1 MDRRKDHR
9 VFLPLKPQRLS
20 EEVHRQLKE
29 AILAGHYSPGDR
41 LPSEKAFC
49 ETFGVGRPVVRE
61 ALRSL
66 ENSGLI
72 TVRPGAGGG
81 AFVQRIDSSILTDTF
96 EGIVKMD
103 KVSLQ
108 DLTEARLA
116 LEMGA
121 LPLILARIKPE
132 NLAELEQNLEEVR
145 ENIRQGIRG
154 KRNLAFH
161 VLLLKASGNPL
172 LSKIAEGLFDLMSK
186 LLEQY
191 AYSDQRSRSVMKIH
205 EELIRLLKAK
215 KYDAVRALLEVH
227 IKESI
232 PASGQPSQGRQR
244 ERGSNNAVRRRQLP

>member
-1 MDRRKDHR
+1 MDRRKDLQI
-9 VFLPLKPQRLS
+9 FIPLKPQRLS

-29 AILAGHYSPGDR
+29 AILSGHYKPGDR

-66 ENSGLI
+66 ENSGFI
-72 TVRPGAGGG
+72 SVRAGAGGG

-103 KVSLQ
+103 NVSLE
-108 DLTEARLA
+108 DVTEARLA

-121 LPLILARIKPE
+121 LPLILARIKP
-132 NLAELEQNLEEVR
+132 NNYAELEQNLDEVR
-145 ENIRQGIRG
+145 ENLRQGVRG

-161 VLLLKASGNPL
+161 VLLLKISGNPL
-172 LSKIAEGLFDLMSK
+172 LIKIAEGLFDLMSK

-191 AYSDQRSRSVMKIH
+191 EYSDQRSRKVMKIH
-205 EELIRLLKAK
+205 EELIHLLKAK
-215 KYDAVRALLEVH
+215 EYEKVRKLLEAH

-232 PASGQPSQGRQR
+232 PLFGQPFHNSDHARRKKILG
-244 ERGSNNAVRRRQLP
+244 GRRQAP

>member
-1 MDRRKDHR
+1 
-9 VFLPLKPQRLS
+9 
-20 EEVHRQLKE
+20 LKE
-29 AILAGHYSPGDR
+29 AILGGHYKPGDR

-72 TVRPGAGGG
+72 SVRPGAGGG
-81 AFVQRIDSSILTDTF
+81 AFVQKIDSSILTDTF

-121 LPLILARIKPE
+121 LPLVLARIQPD
-132 NLAELEQNLEEVR
+132 NFAELEQNLDEVR
-145 ENIRQGIRG
+145 ENLRQGVRG

-172 LSKIAEGLFDLMSK
+172 LIKIAEALFDLMGR

-191 AYSDQRSRSVMKIH
+191 EYSGQRSRKVMKIH
-205 EELIRLLKAK
+205 EELIQLLKAK
-215 KYDAVRALLEVH
+215 KYERLRKALEAH
-227 IKESI
+227 IKDSI
-232 PASGQPSQGRQR
+232 PSVSQSVSGSDNSGRR
-244 ERGSNNAVRRRQLP
+244 KTRRLPGRRDY

>member
-9 VFLPLKPQRLS
+9 IFLPLKPQRLS

-81 AFVQRIDSSILTDTF
+81 AFVQKIDSSILTDTF

-145 ENIRQGIRG
+145 ENLRQGIRG

-172 LSKIAEGLFDLMSK
+172 LIKIAEGLFDLMSK

-191 AYSDQRSRSVMKIH
+191 AYSDVRSRSVMKIH

-215 KYDAVRALLEVH
+215 EYDEVRDLLEAH

-232 PASGQPSQGRQR
+232 PVSGQPSQGQVQA
-244 ERGSNNAVRRRQLP
+244 RGNTSVGGRRRPP

>member
-1 MDRRKDHR
+1 MDSRKDHQI
-9 VFLPLKPQRLS
+9 FLPLKPQRLS

-29 AILAGHYSPGDR
+29 AILSGHYKPGDR

-72 TVRPGAGGG
+72 SVRAGAGGG
-81 AFVQRIDSSILTDTF
+81 AFVQSIDSSILTDTF

-103 KVSLQ
+103 NVSLE

-121 LPLILARIKPE
+121 LPLILARITS
-132 NLAELEQNLEEVR
+132 NNYAELEQNLDEVR
-145 ENIRQGIRG
+145 ENLRQGVRG

-161 VLLLKASGNPL
+161 ALLLKASGNPL
-172 LSKIAEGLFDLMSK
+172 LIKIAEGLFDLMSK

-191 AYSDQRSRSVMKIH
+191 EYSDQRSRKVMKIH
-205 EELIRLLKAK
+205 EELIHLLKAREYDQMK
-215 KYDAVRALLEVH
+215 KLLEAH

-232 PASGQPSQGRQR
+232 PLFRQPLRNPDQARRKKILG
-244 ERGSNNAVRRRQLP
+244 GRRQAP